1 MLKDIRAVI
10 FDLDGTLM
18 DSMWMWTDIDVEYLG
33 RYGYAYPLEQL
44 QEIQKTIEGMSFTET
59 AVYFKDHFAIPD
71 SIDQIKADWVSMSIE
86 KYRTQVPLKPH
97 AGEFLK
103 ALKRQ
108 GIRTGIATSN
118 YREMVDACL
127 GALPVDGLLDVVCT
141 ACEVERGKPFP
152 DIYLHVAKKLETPPE
167 KCLVFED
174 IPAGIRAGKAA
185 GMRVIAV
192 DDDFSKDME
201 AEKRALS
208 DFFIEDYSVLL

>member
-1 MLKDIRAVI
+1 MKGILQDVKAVL
-10 FDLDGTLM
+10 FDLDGTLV
-18 DSMWMWTDIDVEYLG
+18 DSMWMWTDIDIEYLARFG
-33 RYGYAYPLEQL
+33 RSFSREL
-44 QEIQKTIEGMSFTET
+44 QKTIEGMSFTET

-208 DFFIEDYSVLL
+208 DFFIEDYSVVL